1 MQRYRRVDLLHD
13 LGLGLELGLGLGLG
27 LGLALGL
34 GLGLGL
40 GFDLPDGDD
49 HQAARAEVRVHG
61 GHEDVGEARLEQVRA
76 HLLRVRVG

>member
-40 GFDLPDGDD
+40 GLDLPDGGSISPMG
-49 HQAARAEVRVHG
+49 VRSPP
-61 GHEDVGEARLEQVRA
+61 
-76 HLLRVRVG
+76 